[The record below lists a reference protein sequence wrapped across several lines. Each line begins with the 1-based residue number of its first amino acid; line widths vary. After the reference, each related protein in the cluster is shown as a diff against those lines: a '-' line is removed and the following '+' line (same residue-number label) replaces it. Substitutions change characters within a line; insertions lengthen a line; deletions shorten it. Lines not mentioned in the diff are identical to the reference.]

1 MNDNT
6 MSLQNSDTKTRIYN
20 WIKYLCTHH
29 ALKDYEA
36 NNTKPFEHIPIM
48 LTRECVATKFGISI
62 RQVERH
68 LKSLEEDKLIYRNK
82 VYNNLCI
89 YSLTPIVL
97 TSDLFVRVR
106 P

>member
-1 MNDNT
+1 MNKSITNVAT
-6 MSLQNSDTKTRIYN
+6 ESTKDKIYK

-29 ALKDYEA
+29 ALKDYEV
-36 NNTKPFEHIPIM
+36 NNTKPFECIPIM

-68 LKSLEEDKLIYRNK
+68 LKSLEEEKLIYRNK